1 MANGRALE
9 LAGMLEAAFRADTE
23 HSILG
28 SLWSV
33 GDTEWSARLSED
45 GRSVRAI
52 VRHLATAYH
61 AYYNS
66 AFTDADPSWDRWASI
81 GNSKEGRE
89 DLVAWLTEGHEAL
102 VAAVLKLED
111 DDLDT
116 PRPSH
121 WGELVPT
128 RRILLVVIGHGYY
141 HAGEINHL
149 RSVLQGND
157 RWGYYMD
164 EMPPHPAP
172 AWSRPHPWRT

>member
-9 LAGMLEAAFRADTE
+9 LAGLLEAAFRADTE

-28 SLWSV
+28 SLWTV

-61 AYYNS
+61 AYCNS
-66 AFTDADPSWDRWASI
+66 AFTGEEPSWERWAEI
-81 GNSKEGRE
+81 GETKAERD
-89 DLVAWLTEGHEAL
+89 DLMAWLTEGHDTL
-102 VAAVLKLED
+102 VSAVLALED
-111 DDLDT
+111 EDLDA
-116 PRPSH
+116 PRRSH

-128 RRILLVVIGHGYY
+128 RRILLIVIGHGYY
-141 HAGEINHL
+141 HSGEINHL

-157 RWGYYMD
+157 RWGYYVE
-164 EMPPHPAP
+164 EMPTQPAP
-172 AWSRPHPWRT
+172 AWTSSHPWPV